1 MSITAVALWFHVLA
15 MIVVLGGY
23 TFLSVFWWPVLRRA
37 TDDARLQVRLFGRT
51 LRRFFPVVVVALMIQ
66 VVTGG
71 LYLLPPAYRA
81 FGAGDEA
88 ALAAFHLRLIIKLVI
103 VFVVLLLVPMQLF
116 GMAARLTRMDAGVYP
131 FDRQTFERIV
141 QRLQVVS
148 YLIIGLLAVAVIL
161 SLHLV

>member
-15 MIVVLGGY
+15 MVVVLGGY
-23 TFLSVFWWPVLRRA
+23 TFLSVFWWPALRRA
-37 TDDARLQVRLFGRT
+37 TDDVRLQVSLLGQT

-81 FGAGDEA
+81 FGSGDEA
-88 ALAAFHLRLIIKLVI
+88 ALATFHLLLLIKLGAA
-103 VFVVLLLVPMQLF
+103 FLVLILVPMQLF
-116 GMAARLTRMDAGVYP
+116 GMASRLTRMDAGVYP
-131 FDRQTFERIV
+131 FDPQAFTRIA

-148 YLIIGLLAVAVIL
+148 YLIIGLLTVMVVL
-161 SLHLV
+161 SLHL